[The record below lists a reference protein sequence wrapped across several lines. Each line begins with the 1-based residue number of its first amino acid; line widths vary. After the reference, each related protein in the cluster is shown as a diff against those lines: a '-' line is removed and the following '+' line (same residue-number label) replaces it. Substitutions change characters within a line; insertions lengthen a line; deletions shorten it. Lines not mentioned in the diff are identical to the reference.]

1 MAALLFAVLERFVS
15 QGCANTMVTN
25 GDFLDVPCLKLCL
38 SKALGLA
45 IVLGSVLGM
54 HAKQKF

>member
-15 QGCANTMVTN
+15 QSCANKMITE

-45 IVLGSVLGM
+45 IVLGSVLGEIIVD
-54 HAKQKF
+54 